1 MDWAI
6 KIGYA
11 VMVFAIIMCFIFS
24 KRGEKEM
31 RHMVDRFAQAFCKLS
46 NYVLPGGKAP
56 AATLAARKKDGVM
69 QALPAA
75 EQPEELQKLMKR
87 GTARHLAE
95 LYGQMEE
102 ASAELSYRCR
112 KHRRNREL
120 FADPIRQICYVTDV
134 FLEGCADLKTVSD
147 QNRVNAFE
155 SFYTDQLMHRAALL
169 KRIAGENAEPFLELN
184 MDYDLATV
192 EKMELEA
199 KKNRRKNERETA
211 ARKKQEKA
219 AAKAAKAAE
228 KQKTGKP

>member
-75 EQPEELQKLMKR
+75 EQPEELQKLKTSVIQSVKNS
-87 GTARHLAE
+87 GAQTLANYIQTIYYNIYQKQPPKKPPLFHLPSSLTALA
-95 LYGQMEE
+95 
-102 ASAELSYRCR
+102 
-112 KHRRNREL
+112 
-120 FADPIRQICYVTDV
+120 
-134 FLEGCADLKTVSD
+134 
-147 QNRVNAFE
+147 
-155 SFYTDQLMHRAALL
+155 
-169 KRIAGENAEPFLELN
+169 
-184 MDYDLATV
+184 
-192 EKMELEA
+192 
-199 KKNRRKNERETA
+199 RRK
-211 ARKKQEKA
+211 
-219 AAKAAKAAE
+219 
-228 KQKTGKP
+228 

>member
-102 ASAELSYRCR
+102 ASAELVYRCR
-112 KHRRNREL
+112 RHRRNREL
-120 FADPIRQICYVTDV
+120 FADPIRQICYLTSV
-134 FLEGCADLKTVSD
+134 FLEGCADPKT
-147 QNRVNAFE
+147 
-155 SFYTDQLMHRAALL
+155 YTDQLKHRATLL
-169 KRIAGENAEPFLELN
+169 KRIAGENAESFLELN

-199 KKNRRKNERETA
+199 KKNRRKIQREEA
-211 ARKKQEKA
+211 ARRKQEKA
-219 AAKAAKAAE
+219 AQREINRNK
-228 KQKTGKP
+228 

>member
-56 AATLAARKKDGVM
+56 AASLSTRKKDGVM

-87 GTARHLAE
+87 GTARHLA
-95 LYGQMEE
+95 
-102 ASAELSYRCR
+102 
-112 KHRRNREL
+112 
-120 FADPIRQICYVTDV
+120 
-134 FLEGCADLKTVSD
+134 
-147 QNRVNAFE
+147 
-155 SFYTDQLMHRAALL
+155 
-169 KRIAGENAEPFLELN
+169 
-184 MDYDLATV
+184 
-192 EKMELEA
+192 
-199 KKNRRKNERETA
+199 
-211 ARKKQEKA
+211 
-219 AAKAAKAAE
+219 
-228 KQKTGKP
+228 